1 MIAIAI
7 ALTLLLVAGLPV
19 AYSFALAGSFALWY
33 TGEQQLNVISRMFSG
48 LDTFVLMAAP
58 FYILAGELMN
68 RGGISERLI
77 HLAQILVGRIRGVT
91 AYAAILAAIMFSGI
105 SGTAVADIAALGQIF
120 INGMAKEGYSKA
132 FAAALVT
139 AASVIG
145 PIIPPS
151 VIMVLYAAV
160 ADISVLSLFL
170 AGIVPGLLLGVCCA
184 LVVYWRGRQGG
195 AMPVATIT
203 VEKAEIPRLVRDGLL
218 VLSLPAF
225 IVLGTMSGAF
235 TPTEAGGVAVVY
247 AAFLGSFVFRSLNF
261 SGFMKAARSSAR
273 LTAGLFLLIAAVEVV
288 NYVLI
293 LAGVA
298 EGTAAIASIFKEHPK
313 TFLLVCVFAFLVI
326 GLALDSGPALLLLAP
341 VLLPITRSMGIDD
354 IHFSM
359 VMIVSVTLGL
369 ISPPVGICLFVACK
383 IGNITMRVLW
393 SELALFFYAEIA
405 VIVTLVYFPIL
416 STGLPYLLRGAG

>member
-1 MIAIAI
+1 MTAVAI
-7 ALTLLLVAGLPV
+7 ALVVLLVAGLPIG
-19 AYSFALAGSFALWY
+19 YSFALAGSIALWL

-58 FYILAGELMN
+58 FYILAGELMT

-77 HLAQILVGRIRGVT
+77 HLAQILVGRIRGGS

-160 ADISVLSLFL
+160 ADISVLNLFL
-170 AGIVPGLLLGVCCA
+170 AGIVPGLLLGVACG
-184 LVVYWRGRQGG
+184 LVVYWRGRGG
-195 AMPVATIT
+195 KLPVAT
-203 VEKAEIPRLVRDGLL
+203 VVVARGEVPRLVLDSCL

-225 IVLGTMSGAF
+225 IVIGTVSGAF
-235 TPTEAGGVAVVY
+235 TPTEAGGIAVVY
-247 AAFLGSFVFRSLNF
+247 AAFLGMFVFRNLDL
-261 SGFMKAARSSAR
+261 SGLLRAARSSAR

-298 EGTAAIASIFKEHPK
+298 EGTAAVVSVFKEHPK
-313 TFLLVCVFAFLVI
+313 TFLLVCVVAFLII

-354 IHFSM
+354 MHFSM

-383 IGNITMRVLW
+383 IGNLTMRQLW

-405 VIVTLVYFPIL
+405 LIVVLVYFPIL
-416 STGLPYLLRGAG
+416 STGLPKLLRG

>member
-1 MIAIAI
+1 MAVVL
-7 ALTLLLVAGLPV
+7 ALTVLLFAGLPV
-19 AYSFALAGSFALWY
+19 SISFALAGAFALWQ
-33 TGEQQLNVISRMFSG
+33 TGEPQLNLISKMFAG

-58 FYILAGELMN
+58 FYVLAGELMN

-77 HLAQILVGRIRGVT
+77 HLAQIIVGRIRGGS

-170 AGIVPGLLLGVCCA
+170 AGIVPGLLLAVACG
-184 LVVYWRGRQGG
+184 LVVYWRGRGG
-195 AMPVATIT
+195 RLPVSSIVVPRAQ
-203 VEKAEIPRLVRDGLL
+203 VPRLVGDSLL

-225 IVLGTMSGAF
+225 IVVGTVSGVF
-235 TPTEAGGVAVVY
+235 TPTEAGGIAVLL
-247 AAFLGSFVFRSLNF
+247 AAFLGVFVFRNLDLA
-261 SGFMKAARSSAR
+261 GFLQAARSSAR
-273 LTAGLFLLIAAVEVV
+273 LTAGLFLMIAAVEVV

-293 LAGVA
+293 LNGIG
-298 EGTAAIASIFKEHPK
+298 EGTAAVVSIFKEHPK
-313 TFLLVCVFAFLVI
+313 TFLLVCVVAFLVI

-383 IGNITMRVLW
+383 IGNLTLRMLW

-405 VIVTLVYFPIL
+405 VIVVMVYFPVL
-416 STGLPYLLRGAG
+416 STGLPHLLRGG

>member
-1 MIAIAI
+1 MIWVAI
-7 ALTLLLVAGLPV
+7 ALTVLLVAGLPIS
-19 AYSFALAGSFALWY
+19 YSFALAGSFVLWL
-33 TGEQQLNVISRMFSG
+33 TGEQQLNVVSRLFAG

-77 HLAQILVGRIRGVT
+77 HLAQLVVGRIRAGT
-91 AYAAILAAIMFSGI
+91 AYAAILASVMFAGI
-105 SGTAVADIAALGQIF
+105 SGTAVADIAALGNIF
-120 INGMAKEGYSKA
+120 INGMAKEGYKKS
-132 FAAALVT
+132 FAAAVVV

-160 ADISVLSLFL
+160 ARISVLNLFL
-170 AGIVPGLLLGVCCA
+170 AGIVPGLLLGVACA
-184 LVVYWRGRQGG
+184 LVVFWRARRGD
-195 AMPVATIT
+195 MPVSTT
-203 VEKAEIPRLVRDGLL
+203 VVARADMPRLLRDGLL

-225 IVLGTMSGAF
+225 IVLGTISGAF
-235 TPTEAGGVAVVY
+235 TPTEAGGIAVVY
-247 AAFLGSFVFRSLNF
+247 AAFLGTFVFRTLNLA
-261 SGFMKAARSSAR
+261 GFMQAARSSAR
-273 LTAGLFLLIAAVEVV
+273 MTAGLFLLIAAVEVV

-298 EGTAAIASIFKEHPK
+298 EGTAAIVSVFKQHPT
-313 TFLLVCVFAFLVI
+313 TFLLVCVFVFLVV

-359 VMIVSVTLGL
+359 VMIVSVALGL

-405 VIVTLVYFPIL
+405 VIVVMVYFPIL
-416 STGLPYLLRGAG
+416 STGLPRLLRG

>member
-1 MIAIAI
+1 MMAV
-7 ALTLLLVAGLPV
+7 ALALVVLLVAGLPV
-19 AYSFALAGSFALWY
+19 SFSFALAGSFALWY

-58 FYILAGELMN
+58 FYVFAGELMN

-77 HLAQILVGRIRGVT
+77 HLAQILVGRVRAGT
-91 AYAAILAAIMFSGI
+91 AYAAILASVMFAGI
-105 SGTAVADIAALGQIF
+105 SGTAVADIAALGNIF
-120 INGMAKEGYSKA
+120 INGMAKEGYNKA
-132 FAAALVT
+132 FAAAVVT
-139 AASVIG
+139 AASIIG

-170 AGIVPGLLLGVCCA
+170 AGIVPGLLLGVGCA
-184 LVVYWRGRQGG
+184 LVVFWRGRRGD
-195 AMPVATIT
+195 MPMATIT
-203 VEKAEIPRLVRDGLL
+203 VSRAEVPRLVRDGLL
-218 VLSLPAF
+218 VISLPAF
-225 IVLGTMSGAF
+225 IVIGTVSGAF

-247 AAFLGSFVFRSLNF
+247 AAFLGTFVFRHLDLA
-261 SGFMKAARSSAR
+261 GVLQAARSSAR

-293 LAGVA
+293 LSGVA
-298 EGTAAIASIFKEHPK
+298 EGTAALVSVFKEHPK
-313 TFLLVCVFAFLVI
+313 IFLLVCVFAFLVI

-383 IGNITMRVLW
+383 IGNISLRVLW

-405 VIVTLVYFPIL
+405 VIVIMVFFPVL
-416 STGLPYLLRGAG
+416 STGLPTLLRGG

>member
-7 ALTLLLVAGLPV
+7 ALTLLLLIGLPIS
-19 AYSFALAGSFALWY
+19 YSFALAGSFALWV
-33 TGEQQLNVISRMFSG
+33 TGEQQLNVISRLFHG
-48 LDTFVLMAAP
+48 VDTFVLMAAP

-68 RGGISERLI
+68 RGGISERII
-77 HLAQILVGRIRGVT
+77 HFAQVIVGRVRGGT
-91 AYAAILAAIMFSGI
+91 AYAAILASIMFAGI

-120 INGMAKEGYSKA
+120 INGMHKEGYSKA
-132 FAAALVT
+132 FAAALVV

-160 ADISVLSLFL
+160 ANISVLSLFL
-170 AGIVPGLLLGVCCA
+170 GGIVPGLLLGVSCA
-184 LVVYWRGRQGG
+184 VVVYFRGKRGG
-195 AMPVATIT
+195 AMPVATVAVT
-203 VEKAEIPRLVRDGLL
+203 REELPRLFRDGLL
-218 VLSLPAF
+218 VLSLPGF
-225 IVLGTMSGAF
+225 IVVGTMTGAF

-247 AAFLGSFVFRSLNF
+247 AAILGAFVFRSLTVA
-261 SGFMKAARSSAR
+261 GLLQAARNAAR
-273 LTAGLFLLIAAVEVV
+273 MTAGLFLLIAAVEVV

-298 EGTAAIASIFKEHPK
+298 EGTAAVVALFREHPK
-313 TFLLVCVFAFLVI
+313 AFLLVCVFAFLVI

-405 VIVTLVYFPIL
+405 VIVIMVYFPVL
-416 STGLPYLLRGAG
+416 STGLPHLVRGG

>member
-1 MIAIAI
+1 MW
-7 ALTLLLVAGLPV
+7 
-19 AYSFALAGSFALWY
+19 F

-77 HLAQILVGRIRGVT
+77 HLAQILVGRIRGGT
-91 AYAAILAAIMFSGI
+91 AYAAILASVMFAGI

-120 INGMAKEGYSKA
+120 INGMAKEGYNKA
-132 FAAALVT
+132 FSAAVVT
-139 AASVIG
+139 AASIIG

-160 ADISVLSLFL
+160 ADISVLNLFL
-170 AGIVPGLLLGVCCA
+170 AGIVPGLMLGICCA
-184 LVVYWRGRQGG
+184 LVVYWRGRRGD
-195 AMPVATIT
+195 MPVATIVVT
-203 VEKAEIPRLVRDGLL
+203 RAEVPRLVLDGLL
-218 VLSLPAF
+218 VVSLPAF
-225 IVLGTMSGAF
+225 IVVGTVSGAF
-235 TPTEAGGVAVVY
+235 TPTEAGGIAVVY
-247 AAFLGSFVFRSLNF
+247 AAILGTFVFRHLDF
-261 SGFMKAARSSAR
+261 AGFMKAARNSAR

-298 EGTAAIASIFKEHPK
+298 EGTAAIVAVFKQHPK
-313 TFLLVCVFAFLVI
+313 TFLLVCVLAFLII

-383 IGNITMRVLW
+383 IGNITMRTLW

-405 VIVTLVYFPIL
+405 VIVVLVYFPVL
-416 STGLPYLLRGAG
+416 STGLPKLLRG

>member
-7 ALTLLLVAGLPV
+7 ALTLLLLIGLPIS
-19 AYSFALAGSFALWY
+19 YSFVLAGSFALWV
-33 TGEQQLNVISRMFSG
+33 TGEQQLNVISRLFNG
-48 LDTFVLMAAP
+48 VDTFVLMAAP

-68 RGGISERLI
+68 RGGISERII
-77 HLAQILVGRIRGVT
+77 HFAQVIVGRVRGGT
-91 AYAAILAAIMFSGI
+91 AYAAILASIMFAGI

-120 INGMAKEGYSKA
+120 INGMHKEGYSKA
-132 FAAALVT
+132 FAAALVV

-160 ADISVLSLFL
+160 ANISVLSLFL
-170 AGIVPGLLLGVCCA
+170 GGIVPGLLLGVSCA
-184 LVVYWRGRQGG
+184 VVVYFRGKRGG
-195 AMPVATIT
+195 AMPVAT
-203 VEKAEIPRLVRDGLL
+203 VAVKREELPRLFRDGLL
-218 VLSLPAF
+218 VLSLPGF
-225 IVLGTMSGAF
+225 IVVGTMTGAF

-247 AAFLGSFVFRSLNF
+247 AAILGAFVFRSLTVAGLF
-261 SGFMKAARSSAR
+261 QAARNAAR
-273 LTAGLFLLIAAVEVV
+273 MTAGLFLLIAAVEVV

-298 EGTAAIASIFKEHPK
+298 EGTDAVVAVFKEHPK
-313 TFLLVCVFAFLVI
+313 AFLLVCVFAFLVI

-405 VIVTLVYFPIL
+405 VIVIMVYFPVL
-416 STGLPYLLRGAG
+416 STGLPHLLRGG

>member
-7 ALTLLLVAGLPV
+7 ALTVLLVAGLPV
-19 AYSFALAGSFALWY
+19 GYSFALAGSFALWY
-33 TGEQQLNVISRMFSG
+33 GGEQQLNVISRMFSG

-58 FYILAGELMN
+58 FYIFAGELMN

-77 HLAQILVGRIRGVT
+77 HLAQILIGRIRGGT
-91 AYAAILAAIMFSGI
+91 AYAAILASVMFSGI
-105 SGTAVADIAALGQIF
+105 SGTAVADIAALGNIF
-120 INGMAKEGYSKA
+120 INGMAKEGYSKS
-132 FAAALVT
+132 FAAAVT
-139 AASVIG
+139 VAASVIG

-160 ADISVLSLFL
+160 ANISVLDLFIG
-170 AGIVPGLLLGVCCA
+170 GIVPGLLLGVACA
-184 LVVYWRGRQGG
+184 LVVFWRGRRGD
-195 AMPVATIT
+195 MPVSTII
-203 VEKAEIPRLVRDGLL
+203 VKRAEVPRLVRDGLL
-218 VLSLPAF
+218 VLSLPGF
-225 IVLGTMSGAF
+225 IVIGTMSGAF
-235 TPTEAGGVAVVY
+235 TPTEAGGIAVVY
-247 AAFLGSFVFRSLNF
+247 AAFLGTFVFRSLTF
-261 SGFMKAARSSAR
+261 SGFMQAARNSAR

-293 LAGVA
+293 LAGVGEA
-298 EGTAAIASIFKEHPK
+298 TGAIVSAFKDYPN
-313 TFLLVCVFAFLVI
+313 TFLLVCVVAFLVI
-326 GLALDSGPALLLLAP
+326 GLALDAGPALLLLAP

-383 IGNITMRVLW
+383 IGNITMRMLW

-405 VIVTLVYFPIL
+405 LIVVLVYFPVL
-416 STGLPYLLRGAG
+416 SNGLPHLLRH

>member
-1 MIAIAI
+1 MMAVVL
-7 ALTLLLVAGLPV
+7 ALTVLLFAGLPV
-19 AYSFALAGSFALWY
+19 SISFALAGAFALWQ
-33 TGEQQLNVISRMFSG
+33 TGEPQLNLISKMFAG

-58 FYILAGELMN
+58 FYVLAGELMN

-77 HLAQILVGRIRGVT
+77 HLAQIIVGRIRGGS

-170 AGIVPGLLLGVCCA
+170 AGIVPGLLLAVACG
-184 LVVYWRGRQGG
+184 LVVYWRGRGG
-195 AMPVATIT
+195 RLPVSSIVVPRAQ
-203 VEKAEIPRLVRDGLL
+203 VPRLVGDSLL

-225 IVLGTMSGAF
+225 IVVGTVSGVF
-235 TPTEAGGVAVVY
+235 TPTEAGGIAVLL
-247 AAFLGSFVFRSLNF
+247 AAFLGVFVFRNLDLA
-261 SGFMKAARSSAR
+261 GFLQAARSSAR
-273 LTAGLFLLIAAVEVV
+273 LTAGLFLMIAAVEVV

-293 LAGVA
+293 LNGIG
-298 EGTAAIASIFKEHPK
+298 EGTAAVVSIFKEHPK
-313 TFLLVCVFAFLVI
+313 TFLLVCVVAFLVI

-383 IGNITMRVLW
+383 IGNLTLRMLW

-405 VIVTLVYFPIL
+405 VIVVMVYFPVL
-416 STGLPYLLRGAG
+416 SIGLPHLLRGG

>member
-1 MIAIAI
+1 MMAV
-7 ALTLLLVAGLPV
+7 ALALVVLLVAGLPISF
-19 AYSFALAGSFALWY
+19 SFALAGSFALWY

-58 FYILAGELMN
+58 FYVFAGELMN

-77 HLAQILVGRIRGVT
+77 HLAQILIGRVRAGT
-91 AYAAILAAIMFSGI
+91 AYAAILASVMFAGI
-105 SGTAVADIAALGQIF
+105 SGTAVADIAALGNIF
-120 INGMAKEGYSKA
+120 INGMAKEGYNKA
-132 FAAALVT
+132 FAAAVVT
-139 AASVIG
+139 AASIIG

-170 AGIVPGLLLGVCCA
+170 AGIVPGLLLGISCA
-184 LVVYWRGRQGG
+184 LVVFWRGRKGD
-195 AMPVATIT
+195 MPVAAIVVTR
-203 VEKAEIPRLVRDGLL
+203 AEVPRLVRDGLL
-218 VLSLPAF
+218 VISLPAF
-225 IVLGTMSGAF
+225 IVLGTVSGAF
-235 TPTEAGGVAVVY
+235 TPTEAGGIAVVY
-247 AAFLGSFVFRSLNF
+247 AAFLGTFVFRHLDLA
-261 SGFMKAARSSAR
+261 GFLQAARSSAR

-293 LAGVA
+293 LSGVA
-298 EGTAAIASIFKEHPK
+298 EGTAALVSVFKEHPK
-313 TFLLVCVFAFLVI
+313 IFLLVCVFAFLII

-383 IGNITMRVLW
+383 IGNISLRVLW

-405 VIVTLVYFPIL
+405 VIVIMVFFPVL
-416 STGLPYLLRGAG
+416 STGLPTLLRGG

>member
-7 ALTLLLVAGLPV
+7 ALTLLLLIGLPIS
-19 AYSFALAGSFALWY
+19 YSFVLAGSFALWV
-33 TGEQQLNVISRMFSG
+33 TGEQQLNVISRLFNG
-48 LDTFVLMAAP
+48 VDTFVLMAAP

-68 RGGISERLI
+68 RGGISERII
-77 HLAQILVGRIRGVT
+77 HFAQVIVGRVRGGT
-91 AYAAILAAIMFSGI
+91 AYAAILASIMFAGI

-120 INGMAKEGYSKA
+120 INGMHKEGYSKA
-132 FAAALVT
+132 FAAALVV

-160 ADISVLSLFL
+160 ANISVLSLFL
-170 AGIVPGLLLGVCCA
+170 GGIVPGLLLGVSCA
-184 LVVYWRGRQGG
+184 VVVYFRGKRGG
-195 AMPVATIT
+195 AMPVAT
-203 VEKAEIPRLVRDGLL
+203 VAVKREELPRLFRDGLL
-218 VLSLPAF
+218 VLSLPGF
-225 IVLGTMSGAF
+225 IVVGTMTGAF

-247 AAFLGSFVFRSLNF
+247 AAILGAFVFRSLTMA
-261 SGFMKAARSSAR
+261 GLLQAARNAAR
-273 LTAGLFLLIAAVEVV
+273 MTAGLFLLIAAVEVV

-298 EGTAAIASIFKEHPK
+298 EGTAAVVSVFKEHPK
-313 TFLLVCVFAFLVI
+313 AFLLVCVFAFLVI

-405 VIVTLVYFPIL
+405 VIVIMVYFPVL
-416 STGLPYLLRGAG
+416 STGLPHLVRGG

>member
-1 MIAIAI
+1 MIVIAI
-7 ALTLLLVAGLPV
+7 ALTLLLLVGLPIS
-19 AYSFALAGSFALWY
+19 YSFVLAGSFALWY
-33 TGEQQLNVISRMFSG
+33 TGEQQLNVISRLFAG
-48 LDTFVLMAAP
+48 VDTFVLMAAP

-68 RGGISERLI
+68 RGGISERII
-77 HLAQILVGRIRGVT
+77 HFAQVLVGRVRGGT
-91 AYAAILAAIMFSGI
+91 AYAAILASVMFAGI

-120 INGMAKEGYSKA
+120 INGMHKEGYSKA
-132 FAAALVT
+132 FAAALVV

-160 ADISVLSLFL
+160 ANISVLSLFL
-170 AGIVPGLLLGVCCA
+170 GGIVPGLLLGVGCA
-184 LVVYWRGRQGG
+184 VVVYFRGKRGG
-195 AMPVATIT
+195 AMPIAT
-203 VEKAEIPRLVRDGLL
+203 VSVKREDLPRLFRDGLL
-218 VLSLPAF
+218 VLSLPGF
-225 IVLGTMSGAF
+225 IVVGTMSGAF

-247 AAFLGSFVFRSLNF
+247 AAFLGTFVFRSLTLA
-261 SGFMKAARSSAR
+261 GLLQAARNSAR
-273 LTAGLFLLIAAVEVV
+273 MTAGLFLLIASVEVV

-293 LAGVA
+293 LAGIA
-298 EGTAAIASIFKEHPK
+298 EGTGAIVSVFKEHPQI
-313 TFLLVCVFAFLVI
+313 FLLVCVAAFLVI
-326 GLALDSGPALLLLAP
+326 GLALDAGPALLLLAP

-405 VIVTLVYFPIL
+405 VIVLLVYFPVL
-416 STGLPYLLRGAG
+416 SNGIPHLIRGG

>member
-1 MIAIAI
+1 MMAVAL
-7 ALTLLLVAGLPV
+7 ALTVLLIAGLPV
-19 AYSFALAGSFALWY
+19 AFSFALAGSFALWY
-33 TGEQQLNVISRMFSG
+33 TGEPQLNLVSKLFAG

-58 FYILAGELMN
+58 FYILAGDLMN

-77 HLAQILVGRIRGVT
+77 RLAQIIVGRIRGGS

-105 SGTAVADIAALGQIF
+105 SGTAVADIAALGNIF

-170 AGIVPGLLLGVCCA
+170 AGIVPGILLGVACA
-184 LVVYWRGRQGG
+184 LVVFWRGRRGDF
-195 AMPVATIT
+195 PVATIT
-203 VEKAEIPRLVRDGLL
+203 VSRAELPRLTLDSLL

-225 IVLGTMSGAF
+225 IVIGTVSGAF

-247 AAFLGSFVFRSLNF
+247 AAFLGAFVFRNLDWR
-261 SGFMKAARSSAR
+261 GFMQSARNSAR

-293 LAGVA
+293 LGGVA
-298 EGTAAIASIFKEHPK
+298 DGTAALVSVFKDSPK
-313 TFLLVCVFAFLVI
+313 TFLLVCVVAFLVI

-354 IHFSM
+354 MHFSM

-383 IGNITMRVLW
+383 IGKLTMRALW

-405 VIVTLVYFPIL
+405 LIVVLVYFPAL
-416 STGLPYLLRGAG
+416 STWLPRLLRG

>member
-1 MIAIAI
+1 MTAVAI
-7 ALTLLLVAGLPV
+7 ALVVLLVAGLPV
-19 AYSFALAGSFALWY
+19 SVSFALAGAAGLWV

-58 FYILAGELMN
+58 FYIFAGELMT
-68 RGGISERLI
+68 RGGISDRLI
-77 HLAQILVGRIRGVT
+77 RLAQILVGRIRGGT
-91 AYAAILAAIMFSGI
+91 AYAAIPAAIMFSTI

-120 INGMAKEGYSKA
+120 IKGMEKEGYSKA

-139 AASVIG
+139 AATVIG

-160 ADISVLSLFL
+160 ADISVLNLFL
-170 AGIVPGLLLGVCCA
+170 AGIVPGLMLGVCCA
-184 LVVYWRGRQGG
+184 LVVFWRGLQGNL
-195 AMPVATIT
+195 PVST
-203 VEKAEIPRLVRDGLL
+203 VVVSKAELPRLVLDSVL

-225 IVLGTMSGAF
+225 IVIGTVSGAF

-247 AAFLGSFVFRSLNF
+247 AAFLGAFVFRNLDF
-261 SGFMKAARSSAR
+261 AGFMQAARGSAR

-293 LAGVA
+293 LGGIT
-298 EGTAAIASIFKEHPK
+298 EGTAAVVSIFKDYPR
-313 TFLLVCVFAFLVI
+313 TFLLVCVVAFLVI

-341 VLLPITRSMGIDD
+341 ILLPITRSMGIDD
-354 IHFSM
+354 MHFSM

-369 ISPPVGICLFVACK
+369 ISPPVGICLFVVCK
-383 IGNITMRVLW
+383 IGNISMRMLW

-405 VIVTLVYFPIL
+405 VIVIMVYFPIL
-416 STGLPYLLRGAG
+416 STGLPRLVRGG

>member
-1 MIAIAI
+1 MTAVAI
-7 ALTLLLVAGLPV
+7 ALVVLLVAGLPIG
-19 AYSFALAGSFALWY
+19 YSFALAGSIALWL

-58 FYILAGELMN
+58 FYILAGELMT

-77 HLAQILVGRIRGVT
+77 HLAQILVGRIRGGS

-160 ADISVLSLFL
+160 ADISVLNLFL
-170 AGIVPGLLLGVCCA
+170 AGIVPGLLLGVACG
-184 LVVYWRGRQGG
+184 LVVYWRGRGG
-195 AMPVATIT
+195 KLPVAT
-203 VEKAEIPRLVRDGLL
+203 VVVARGEVPRLVLDSCL

-225 IVLGTMSGAF
+225 IVIGTVSGAF
-235 TPTEAGGVAVVY
+235 TPTEAGGIAVVY
-247 AAFLGSFVFRSLNF
+247 AAFLGMFVFRNLDL
-261 SGFMKAARSSAR
+261 SGLLLAARSSAR

-298 EGTAAIASIFKEHPK
+298 EGTAAVVSVFKEHPK
-313 TFLLVCVFAFLVI
+313 TFLLVCVVAFLII

-354 IHFSM
+354 MHFSM

-383 IGNITMRVLW
+383 IGNLTMRQLW

-405 VIVTLVYFPIL
+405 LIVVLVYFPIL
-416 STGLPYLLRGAG
+416 STGLPKLLRG

>member
-7 ALTLLLVAGLPV
+7 ALTVLLVAGLPV

-33 TGEQQLNVISRMFSG
+33 GGEQQLNVISRMFSG

-58 FYILAGELMN
+58 FYIFAGELMN

-77 HLAQILVGRIRGVT
+77 HLAQIMVGRIRGGT
-91 AYAAILAAIMFSGI
+91 AYAAILASVMFSGI
-105 SGTAVADIAALGQIF
+105 SGTAVADIAALGNIF
-120 INGMAKEGYSKA
+120 INGMAKEGYSKS
-132 FAAALVT
+132 FAAAVT
-139 AASVIG
+139 VAASVIG

-160 ADISVLSLFL
+160 ANISVLDLFIG
-170 AGIVPGLLLGVCCA
+170 GIVPGLLLGVACS
-184 LVVYWRGRQGG
+184 LVVFWRGRRGD
-195 AMPVATIT
+195 MPISTI
-203 VEKAEIPRLVRDGLL
+203 VVKKAEVPRLVRDGLL
-218 VLSLPAF
+218 VLSLPGF

-235 TPTEAGGVAVVY
+235 TPTEAGGIAVVY
-247 AAFLGSFVFRSLNF
+247 AAFLGTFVFKSLTF
-261 SGFMKAARSSAR
+261 PGFMKAARSSAR

-293 LAGVA
+293 LAGVG
-298 EGTAAIASIFKEHPK
+298 EGTAVIVSFFKEYPN
-313 TFLLVCVFAFLVI
+313 TFLLVCVVAFLVI
-326 GLALDSGPALLLLAP
+326 GLALDAGPALLLLAP

-383 IGNITMRVLW
+383 IGNITMRMLW

-405 VIVTLVYFPIL
+405 VIVVMVYFPVL
-416 STGLPYLLRGAG
+416 SNGLPRLLRG